1 MTRAVVFDL
10 FHTLANPEDYR
21 PPDFDR
27 IENASAAVGLDP
39 ALVTR
44 HWLDNLHDVGRKPLV
59 GQLATRVIGGKRTGK
74 DGNFGQM
81 PRVGPS

>member
-44 HWLDNLHDVGRKPLV
+44 HWLDNLHHV
-59 GQLATRVIGGKRTGK
+59 ATSTLQPIELLRRLCEAEGI
-74 DGNFGQM
+74 
-81 PRVGPS
+81 